1 MRYNFKGSNGLEI
14 QIGDKRIPLELMK
27 FTEIRMNG
35 DPETITIRG
44 NGLTSHK
51 ELRCKELVRFDGQI
65 YDGDEMVVDMN
76 GITPVDY
83 TQDNDGVDEVEFVV
97 DYWTYGSSHISL
109 MIGEIHRKNMKT
121 WEETRPDYGDCY
133 E

>member
-14 QIGDKRIPLELMK
+14 RIGDKRIPLELMK
-27 FTEIRMNG
+27 FTEIRVNG

-76 GITPVDY
+76 GVTPVDY
-83 TQDNDGVDEVEFVV
+83 IQDTDGVDEVEFVV
-97 DYWTYGSSHISL
+97 DYWTYGPSHISL
-109 MIGEIHRKNMKT
+109 MIGEIHWKNMKT

-133 E
+133 D